1 LGQPFFGDGNMPRC
15 HRSVQTFRQKPAANG
30 VLKLQKKDGLRCSSV
45 AFKCS
50 KFHRRACEAPGTSE
64 RKICP
69 VAEAENALNP
79 SLKMT
84 PKEQF
89 IEAANMM
96 CGYSREDLAML
107 SEKGLIQVIDGF
119 LVLAEEPE
127 KRGNPEIC
135 RWAKRLRELRVQL
148 MEGSQ

>member
-1 LGQPFFGDGNMPRC
+1 MIGRYFL
-15 HRSVQTFRQKPAANG
+15 VQTSRGGEKQLLSGFGSAGQAHARVGARAPAQAKEIG
-30 VLKLQKKDGLRCSSV
+30 
-45 AFKCS
+45 
-50 KFHRRACEAPGTSE
+50 
-64 RKICP
+64 P
-69 VAEAENALNP
+69 VVEAENELKP

-96 CGYSREDLAML
+96 CGYTRGDLAML
-107 SEKGLIQVIDGF
+107 SEKELIQVIDGF

-127 KRGNPEIC
+127 KRGNPGIC
-135 RWAKRLRELRVQL
+135 RWAKRLRELRVKL

>member
-1 LGQPFFGDGNMPRC
+1 M
-15 HRSVQTFRQKPAANG
+15 
-30 VLKLQKKDGLRCSSV
+30 
-45 AFKCS
+45 
-50 KFHRRACEAPGTSE
+50 GTSE
-64 RKICP
+64 RKFAGRRLQTLEYIRPGPTERWARSRGVGCAILPSGCP

>member
-1 LGQPFFGDGNMPRC
+1 MVTAICPDATARYK
-15 HRSVQTFRQKPAANG
+15 RSDKSRRKWCPKTPNERRYVPHQSPPSVPSFIYAHARVGARAHGHKRT
-30 VLKLQKKDGLRCSSV
+30 KL
-45 AFKCS
+45 
-50 KFHRRACEAPGTSE
+50 
-64 RKICP
+64 CP
-69 VAEAENALNP
+69 VAKAENALNP

-135 RWAKRLRELRVQL
+135 RWAKRLRELRAEL

>member
-1 LGQPFFGDGNMPRC
+1 MPGP
-15 HRSVQTFRQKPAANG
+15 VG
-30 VLKLQKKDGLRCSSV
+30 
-45 AFKCS
+45 
-50 KFHRRACEAPGTSE
+50 
-64 RKICP
+64 P

-89 IEAANMM
+89 IEAANIM
-96 CGYSREDLAML
+96 CGYTREDLAML
-107 SEKGLIQVIDGF
+107 TEKQSIDVIDCF

-135 RWAKRLRELRVQL
+135 RWTKRLRELRVQP
-148 MEGSQ
+148 MEGNHSNNDCDAAKNSSTPPISSTYRCDEAVGIG